1 MKQDGPFFAIMAL
14 GLLAL
19 GGCGGA
25 KDQPAAQALEQR
37 DDLIRL
43 ACGLNGHDVKADKC
57 WLEWL
62 PGKAG
67 EGRDFLIHQA
77 DGGFRRFALSA
88 DGNRV
93 DIADGAEAFLL
104 TRPVGEIVAFTVGN
118 NAYEVPVAI
127 LRKPR

>member
-1 MKQDGPFFAIMAL
+1 MKQYRLGLAAGVL

-19 GGCGGA
+19 GGCGS
-25 KDQPAAQALEQR
+25 KDQPPAQALEQR
-37 DDLIRL
+37 EDLIRL

-62 PGKAG
+62 PGAAG
-67 EGRDFLIHQA
+67 EGRDFLIHHA

-88 DGNRV
+88 DGNKV
-93 DIADGAEAFLL
+93 DIADGALPFVL
-104 TRPVGEIVAFTVGN
+104 THPVGEMVSFTVGDD
-118 NAYEVPVAI
+118 AYEVPTAV